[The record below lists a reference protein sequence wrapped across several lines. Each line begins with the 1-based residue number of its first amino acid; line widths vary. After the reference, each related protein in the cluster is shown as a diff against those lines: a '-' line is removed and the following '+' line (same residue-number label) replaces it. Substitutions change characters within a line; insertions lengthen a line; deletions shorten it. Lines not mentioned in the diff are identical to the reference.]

1 MRKTGLLIL
10 LVAALIGCPP
20 PGEDEIFNNI
30 NIADWV
36 TFADGDSISSVTQ
49 SFTVAAEKDGYTAT
63 VKAPSTMTVEG
74 NTVSVNPINIYAPSQ
89 EAVLTITLTKDG
101 VSKQFPLT
109 VTLKRTLGSMPVE
122 QLIRFDESLDTIDGV
137 TKNFTLAQNTGDWGE
152 DISWVFETDSANLQ
166 YNASTGEVTV
176 TLTDEQQK
184 ATATATFTK
193 EGFEPVTK
201 TYEITVLTQNEGFSW
216 TPDSLTDYITL
227 GNGGKDYLWR
237 IRADFELTTE
247 IPKDDTHGAV
257 TVSWSSSNED
267 AISINGGDATVTRAL
282 DSQKVTLT
290 AAFAETGRRPKEI
303 KIDVL
308 VMETIPATLT
318 VDGKTYK
325 LVYFDAFDNQAILE
339 ANWDIGNPGHDA
351 PEIGNN
357 DLEPKYFK
365 APDGQFHGY
374 ADEWQ
379 KQPTWSPRAT
389 YIEDGKARL
398 LAKYDKEAQIGVAGA
413 LHSKRLFPHG
423 VFHARWTQ
431 KRDTASHWDA
441 FWLDTNQPFSK
452 AYGEK
457 LLNLPKALRSQVAE
471 SSRGEGFFNNQASN
485 IQHGSDTVDNAIL
498 YQSKYTL
505 KTSPSVP
512 NWGFT
517 AAKRVDKIGRWY
529 NGEQRYE
536 LDAYEWNPA
545 GGNIN
550 ITTQN
555 NVIHT
560 WHWMR
565 GYPGNTSGTDNGV
578 DKKWFV
584 GDVARNNGKVGG
596 YSTTYN
602 AAVNKTPSFT
612 LTALYNDSKIAF
624 YYNAHGES
632 NFSSPKY
639 SRSKKGDGTFDNTAT
654 TTNSNKEQIP
664 NPDNYQPW
672 PDDEFNPVQV
682 KFTIEPGQWDD
693 RFYLITTEF
702 QNKPDEF
709 DAMDLEYFAYYAAE
723 DDMFNPNIGD
733 ENNSVP
739 LTDITDMDNVQE
751 DNETQAKLTK
761 EWVQE

>member
-63 VKAPSTMTVEG
+63 VKVPSTMTVEG

-89 EAVLTITLTKDG
+89 EAILTITLTKDG

-122 QLIRFDESLDTIDGV
+122 QLILFEESLDTIDGV
-137 TKNFTLAQNTGDWGE
+137 TKNFTLAQDTGDWGE
-152 DISWVFETDSANLQ
+152 DISWEFTTDSANLQ
-166 YNASTGEVTV
+166 YNPSTGEVTV
-176 TLTDEQQK
+176 TLTDEQQT

-193 EGFEPVTK
+193 EGFDPVTK
-201 TYEITVLTQNEGFSW
+201 TYNITVLTKNEGFSW
-216 TPDSLTDYITL
+216 TPDSLSDYITL

-247 IPKDDTHGAV
+247 IPADDTHGAV
-257 TVSWSSSNED
+257 TVSWSSSNEG

-290 AAFAETGRRPKEI
+290 AAFKEESRREKSLTV
-303 KIDVL
+303 DVL
-308 VMETIPATLT
+308 VMETIPNTLT

-351 PEIGNN
+351 PEIGNMG
-357 DLEPKYFK
+357 LEPTYFE

-431 KRDTASHWDA
+431 KRDSNSHWDA

-452 AYGEK
+452 AYGQK
-457 LLNLPKALRSQVAE
+457 LLNLPKALRSQVE
-471 SSRGEGFFNNQASN
+471 TTTEGFFNNQANN
-485 IQHGSDTVDNAIL
+485 IQHGNTSVSNPIL
-498 YQSKYTL
+498 YQSQYTL
-505 KTSPSVP
+505 KTDSSVP

-536 LDAYEWNPA
+536 LDAYEWVKET
-545 GGNIN
+545 G
-550 ITTQN
+550 QN

-578 DKKWFV
+578 NKKWFV
-584 GDVARNNGKVGG
+584 GDVARNQGKVGG
-596 YSTTYN
+596 YSIGYS

-639 SRSKKGDGTFDNTAT
+639 FRSKNNDGTFDNTVMKPDPT
-654 TTNSNKEQIP
+654 DPPKKIP
-664 NPDNYQPW
+664 DEDNYQPW

-693 RFYLITTEF
+693 RFFMITTEF

-723 DDMFNPNIGD
+723 DDMLNPNIGD
-733 ENNSVP
+733 ENSGVS
-739 LTDITDMDNVQE
+739 LTAITDMDNVQE
-751 DNETQAKLTK
+751 SAETQTKLTK

>member
-89 EAVLTITLTKDG
+89 EAILTITLTKDG

-122 QLIRFDESLDTIDGV
+122 QLILFEESLDTIDGV
-137 TKNFTLAQNTGDWGE
+137 TKNFTLAQDTGDWGE
-152 DISWVFETDSANLQ
+152 DISWEFDTDSANLV
-166 YNASTGEVTV
+166 YNDLTGEVTV

-193 EGFEPVTK
+193 EGFETVTK
-201 TYEITVLTQNEGFSW
+201 TYEITVLTKNEDFSW

-227 GNGGKDYLWR
+227 GNDGKDYLWR
-237 IRADFELTTE
+237 IRDNFTLQTSFEAGTGHDAGT
-247 IPKDDTHGAV
+247 ITW
-257 TVSWSSSNED
+257 TSSNEA
-267 AISINGGDATVTRAL
+267 AISVSGGTATVTRDL

-308 VMETIPATLT
+308 VMETIPATLS

-357 DLEPKYFK
+357 NLAPSYFK

-452 AYGEK
+452 AYGQK
-457 LLNLPKALRSQVAE
+457 LLNLPKAVRSQVE
-471 SSRGEGFFNNQASN
+471 TTTEGFFDNQAAN
-485 IQHGSDTVDNAIL
+485 IQHGDTTVSNPIL
-498 YQSKYTL
+498 YQSAYTL
-505 KTSPSVP
+505 KTTSTGSW
-512 NWGFT
+512 NFT
-517 AAKRVDKIGRWY
+517 AAKRVDQIGRWY

-536 LDAYEWNPA
+536 LDAYEWVN
-545 GGNIN
+545 GTG
-550 ITTQN
+550 QN

-565 GYPGNTSGTDNGV
+565 GYPGNEKDLDPVEGV
-578 DKKWFV
+578 AKKWHV
-584 GDVARNNGKVGG
+584 GNVAREQGKVGG
-596 YSTTYN
+596 YSTTYS

-612 LTALYNDSKIAF
+612 LTTLYNDSKIAF

-639 SRSKKGDGTFDNTAT
+639 FRSKQKGDIFDSTRP
-654 TTNSNKEQIP
+654 E
-664 NPDNYQPW
+664 DNQQPW

-682 KFTIEPGQWDD
+682 KFTIEPGQWNEA
-693 RFYLITTEF
+693 FYQITTAF
-702 QNKPDEF
+702 RNSPDNY

-723 DDMFNPNIGD
+723 DDMLNPNIGD
-733 ENNSVP
+733 ENSGVP
-739 LTDITDMDNVQE
+739 LTAITDMDNVQE
-751 DNETQAKLTK
+751 SAETQTKLTK

>member
-122 QLIRFDESLDTIDGV
+122 QLILFEESLDTIDGV
-137 TKNFTLAQNTGDWGE
+137 TKNFTLAQDTGDWGE
-152 DISWVFETDSANLQ
+152 DISWKFETGSANLQ
-166 YNASTGEVTV
+166 YNDLTGEVTV

-193 EGFEPVTK
+193 EGFETVTK
-201 TYEITVLTQNEGFSW
+201 IYEITVLTQNEGFSW

-227 GNGGKDYLWR
+227 GNDGKDYLWR
-237 IRADFELTTE
+237 IRDNFTLQTSFEAGTGHDAGT
-247 IPKDDTHGAV
+247 ITW
-257 TVSWSSSNED
+257 TSSNEA
-267 AISINGGDATVTRAL
+267 AISVSGGTATVTRAL

-308 VMETIPATLT
+308 VMETIPETLT

-351 PEIGNN
+351 PEIGNMG
-357 DLEPKYFK
+357 LEPTYFK

-431 KRDTASHWDA
+431 KRDTNSHWDA

-485 IQHGSDTVDNAIL
+485 IQHGSDTVNNAIL

-505 KTSPSVP
+505 KTSPSVL

-517 AAKRVDKIGRWY
+517 AAQRVDKIGRWY

-536 LDAYEWNPA
+536 LDAYEWVN
-545 GGNIN
+545 GTG
-550 ITTQN
+550 QN

-565 GYPGNTSGTDNGV
+565 GYPGNQTGTQEGV
-578 DKKWFV
+578 DKKWYV
-584 GDVARNNGKVGG
+584 GDVAREQGKVGG
-596 YSTTYN
+596 YSTTYS

-612 LTALYNDSKIAF
+612 LTTLYNDSKIAF

-639 SRSKKGDGTFDNTAT
+639 SRSKQKGDIFDSTRP
-654 TTNSNKEQIP
+654 E
-664 NPDNYQPW
+664 DNQQPW

-682 KFTIEPGQWDD
+682 KFTIEPGQWNEA
-693 RFYLITTEF
+693 FYQITTAF
-702 QNKPDEF
+702 RNNPDNY

-723 DDMFNPNIGD
+723 DDMLNPNIGD
-733 ENNSVP
+733 ENSGVS
-739 LTDITDMDNVQE
+739 LTAITDMDNVQE
-751 DNETQAKLTK
+751 SAETQTKLTK

>member
-89 EAVLTITLTKDG
+89 EAILTITLTKDG

-122 QLIRFDESLDTIDGV
+122 QLILFEESLDTIDGV
-137 TKNFTLAQNTGDWGE
+137 TKNFTLAQDTGDWGE
-152 DISWVFETDSANLQ
+152 DISWEFDTDSANLV
-166 YNASTGEVTV
+166 YNDLTGEVTV

-193 EGFEPVTK
+193 EGFETVTK
-201 TYEITVLTQNEGFSW
+201 TYEITVLTKNEDFSW

-227 GNGGKDYLWR
+227 GNDGKDYLWR
-237 IRADFELTTE
+237 IRDNFTLQTSFEAGTGHDAGT
-247 IPKDDTHGAV
+247 ITW
-257 TVSWSSSNED
+257 TSSNEA
-267 AISINGGDATVTRAL
+267 AISVSGGTATVTRDL

-308 VMETIPATLT
+308 VMETIPATLS

-357 DLEPKYFK
+357 NLAPSYFK

-452 AYGEK
+452 AYGQK
-457 LLNLPKALRSQVAE
+457 LLNLPKALRSQVE
-471 SSRGEGFFNNQASN
+471 TTTEGFFDNQAAN
-485 IQHGSDTVDNAIL
+485 IQHGDTTVSNPIL
-498 YQSKYTL
+498 YQSAYTL
-505 KTSPSVP
+505 KTTSTGSW
-512 NWGFT
+512 NFT
-517 AAKRVDKIGRWY
+517 AAKRVDQIGRWY

-536 LDAYEWNPA
+536 LDAYEWVN
-545 GGNIN
+545 GTG
-550 ITTQN
+550 QN

-565 GYPGNTSGTDNGV
+565 GYPGNEKDLDPVEGV
-578 DKKWFV
+578 AKKWHV
-584 GDVARNNGKVGG
+584 GNVAREQGKVGG
-596 YSTTYN
+596 YSTTYS

-612 LTALYNDSKIAF
+612 LTTLYNDSKIAF

-632 NFSSPKY
+632 NFSSPKCF
-639 SRSKKGDGTFDNTAT
+639 RSKQKGDIFDSTRP
-654 TTNSNKEQIP
+654 E
-664 NPDNYQPW
+664 DNQQPW

-682 KFTIEPGQWDD
+682 KFTIEPGQWNEA
-693 RFYLITTEF
+693 FYQITTAF
-702 QNKPDEF
+702 RNSPDNY

-723 DDMFNPNIGD
+723 DDMLNPNIGD
-733 ENNSVP
+733 ANSGVP
-739 LTDITDMDNVQE
+739 LTAITDMDNVQE
-751 DNETQAKLTK
+751 SAETQTKLTK

>member
-20 PGEDEIFNNI
+20 PGEDELFNNI

-89 EAVLTITLTKDG
+89 EAILTITLTKKG

-109 VTLKRTLGSMPVE
+109 VTLKRTLGSIPVE
-122 QLIRFDESLDTIDGV
+122 QLILFEESLDTIDGV
-137 TKNFTLAQNTGDWGE
+137 TKNFTLAQDTGDWGE
-152 DISWVFETDSANLQ
+152 DVIWEFTTDSANLI
-166 YNASTGEVTV
+166 YDDETGEVTV
-176 TLTDEQQK
+176 TLTDEWQTAK
-184 ATATATFTK
+184 ATATFTK
-193 EGFEPVTK
+193 EGFESVTK

-227 GNGGKDYLWR
+227 GNDGKDYLWR
-237 IRADFELTTE
+237 IRDNFTLQTSFEAGTGHDAGT
-247 IPKDDTHGAV
+247 ITW
-257 TVSWSSSNED
+257 TSSNED
-267 AISINGGDATVTRAL
+267 AISINGGNATVTRAL

-290 AAFAETGRRPKEI
+290 AAFKEESRREKSLTV
-303 KIDVL
+303 DVL
-308 VMETIPATLT
+308 VMETIPNTLE
-318 VDGKTYK
+318 VDGKTYN

-351 PEIGNN
+351 ENIGNMG
-357 DLEPKYFK
+357 LEPKYFE

-398 LAKYDKEAQIGVAGA
+398 LAKYDTEAQVGVAGA

-431 KRDTASHWDA
+431 KRDTNSHWDA

-452 AYGEK
+452 AYGRK
-457 LLNLPKALRSQVAE
+457 LLNLPKALRSQVDTT
-471 SSRGEGFFNNQASN
+471 STPEGFFDNQAEN
-485 IQHGSDTVDNAIL
+485 IQHGNTTVNSPIL
-498 YQSKYTL
+498 YQSAYTL
-505 KTSPSVP
+505 KTTSTESW
-512 NWGFT
+512 NFT
-517 AAKRVDKIGRWY
+517 AAPRVNQIGRWY

-536 LDAYEWNPA
+536 LDAYEWVK
-545 GGNIN
+545 GTG
-550 ITTQN
+550 QN

-565 GYPGNTSGTDNGV
+565 GYPGNQTGTQNDV
-578 DKKWFV
+578 DKKWYV
-584 GDVARNNGKVGG
+584 GDVARNQGKVGR
-596 YSTTYN
+596 YSETYS

-639 SRSKKGDGTFDNTAT
+639 SRSKQSGDIFDSSQSAD
-654 TTNSNKEQIP
+654 NK
-664 NPDNYQPW
+664 QPW

-682 KFTIEPGQWDD
+682 KFSIEPGQWNEA
-693 RFYLITTEF
+693 FFQITTEF

-709 DAMDLEYFAYYAAE
+709 DAMDLEYFAYYAAA
-723 DDMFNPNIGD
+723 DDMLNPNIGD
-733 ENNSVP
+733 ENSGVP
-739 LTDITDMDNVQE
+739 LTAITDMDNVQE
-751 DNETQAKLTK
+751 DAATQERLTK
-761 EWVQE
+761 EWVQK

>member
-63 VKAPSTMTVEG
+63 VKVPSTMTVEG
-74 NTVSVNPINIYAPSQ
+74 NTVSVNPINIYAPLQ
-89 EAVLTITLTKDG
+89 EAILTITLTKDG

-122 QLIRFDESLDTIDGV
+122 QLILFEESLDTIDGV
-137 TKNFTLAQNTGDWGE
+137 TKNFTLVQNTGDWGE
-152 DISWVFETDSANLQ
+152 DISWKFDTDSANLV
-166 YNASTGEVTV
+166 YNDLTGEVTV

-193 EGFEPVTK
+193 EGFETVTK
-201 TYEITVLTQNEGFSW
+201 TYEITVLTKNEGFSW
-216 TPDSLTDYITL
+216 VPDSLTDYITL

-237 IRADFELTTE
+237 IRADFELTTS
-247 IPKDDTHGAV
+247 IPAGDTHGAV

-290 AAFAETGRRPKEI
+290 AAFKEESRREKSLT
-303 KIDVL
+303 IDVL
-308 VMETIPATLT
+308 VMETIPNTLT

-351 PEIGNN
+351 PEIGNMG
-357 DLEPKYFK
+357 LEPTYFE

-398 LAKYDKEAQIGVAGA
+398 LAKYDKEEQIGVAGA

-431 KRDTASHWDA
+431 KRDSNSHWDA

-505 KTSPSVP
+505 KTSPSVS

-536 LDAYEWNPA
+536 LDAYEWVN
-545 GGNIN
+545 GTG
-550 ITTQN
+550 QN

-565 GYPGNTSGTDNGV
+565 GYPGNQTGTQEGV
-578 DKKWFV
+578 DKKWYV
-584 GDVARNNGKVGG
+584 GDVARGQGKIGG
-596 YSTTYN
+596 YSGTYN

-639 SRSKKGDGTFDNTAT
+639 SRSKQTGDIFDT
-654 TTNSNKEQIP
+654 TQDA
-664 NPDNYQPW
+664 DNQQPW

-682 KFTIEPGQWDD
+682 KFTIEPGQWDE
-693 RFYLITTEF
+693 RFFMITTEF
-702 QNKPDEF
+702 KDKPDEF

-723 DDMFNPNIGD
+723 DDMLNPNIGD
-733 ENNSVP
+733 ENSGVP
-739 LTDITDMDNVQE
+739 LTAISDMDNVQE
-751 DNETQAKLTK
+751 SAETQTKLTK

>member
-89 EAVLTITLTKDG
+89 EAILTITLTKDG

-109 VTLKRTLGSMPVE
+109 VTLKRSLGSMPVE
-122 QLIRFDESLDTIDGV
+122 QLILFDESLDTIDGV
-137 TKNFTLAQNTGDWGE
+137 TKNFTLAQDTGDWGE
-152 DISWVFETDSANLQ
+152 DISWKFDTDSANLQ
-166 YNASTGEVTV
+166 YNDSTGEVTV
-176 TLTDEQQK
+176 TLTDARQT

-257 TVSWSSSNED
+257 TVSWSSSNKD
-267 AISINGGDATVTRAL
+267 AISISGGDATVTRAL

-290 AAFAETGRRPKEI
+290 AAFKEESRREKSLT
-303 KIDVL
+303 IDVL
-308 VMETIPATLT
+308 VMETIPNTLT

-357 DLEPKYFK
+357 DLEPKYFE

-398 LAKYDKEAQIGVAGA
+398 LAKYDEEAQVGVAGA

-452 AYGEK
+452 AYGQK
-457 LLNLPKALRSQVAE
+457 LLNLPKALRSQVE
-471 SSRGEGFFNNQASN
+471 TTTEGFFNNQANN
-485 IQHGSDTVDNAIL
+485 IQHGDTTVSNPIL

-505 KTSPSVP
+505 KTTSTGS
-512 NWGFT
+512 WDFT
-517 AAKRVDKIGRWY
+517 AAKRVNEIGRWY

-536 LDAYEWNPA
+536 IDAYEWT
-545 GGNIN
+545 GGN
-550 ITTQN
+550 TQN

-565 GYPGNTSGTDNGV
+565 GYPGNESNLDAVQGV
-578 DKKWFV
+578 AKKWHV
-584 GDVARNNGKVGG
+584 GSVARNNAKVGG
-596 YSTTYN
+596 YSKVYYKD
-602 AAVNKTPSFT
+602 VNKTPSFT

-632 NFSSPKY
+632 SFTNPTFSH
-639 SRSKKGDGTFDNTAT
+639 SKASDGSFDRNQSGD
-654 TTNSNKEQIP
+654 NK
-664 NPDNYQPW
+664 QPW

-682 KFTIEPGQWDD
+682 KFTIEPGQWNED
-693 RFYLITTEF
+693 FFQITTAF
-702 QNKPDEF
+702 KDKPDEF

-723 DDMFNPNIGD
+723 DDMLNPNIG
-733 ENNSVP
+733 ENSGVS
-739 LTDITDMDNVQE
+739 LTAITDMDNVQE

>member
-20 PGEDEIFNNI
+20 PGEDELFNNI

-89 EAVLTITLTKDG
+89 EAILTITLTKNG

-122 QLIRFDESLDTIDGV
+122 QLFLFEESLDTIDGV
-137 TKNFTLAQNTGDWGE
+137 TKNFTLAQDTGDWGE
-152 DISWVFETDSANLQ
+152 DIIWEFKTGSANLQ
-166 YNASTGEVTV
+166 YNDSTGEVTV
-176 TLTDEQQK
+176 TLTDERQT

-193 EGFEPVTK
+193 EGFESVTK
-201 TYEITVLTQNEGFSW
+201 TYELTILTSAEGFSW
-216 TPDSLTDYITL
+216 TPDSLSDYITL
-227 GNGGKDYLWR
+227 GNDGKDYLWR
-237 IRADFELTTE
+237 IRDNFTLQTSFEAGTGHDAGT
-247 IPKDDTHGAV
+247 ITW
-257 TVSWSSSNED
+257 TSSNEA
-267 AISINGGDATVTRAL
+267 AISVSGGTATVTRAL

-290 AAFAETGRRPKEI
+290 AAFAETGRRPKEVT
-303 KIDVL
+303 IDVL

-339 ANWDIGNPGHDA
+339 ANWDVGNPGHNA
-351 PEIGNN
+351 PEIGNEG
-357 DLEPKYFK
+357 LEPTYFE

-452 AYGEK
+452 AYGQK
-457 LLNLPKALRSQVAE
+457 LLNLPKALRSEVDVD
-471 SSRGEGFFNNQASN
+471 SDLGEGFFDNQAAN
-485 IQHGSDTVDNAIL
+485 IQHGNTTVSNPIL
-498 YQSKYTL
+498 YQSAYTL
-505 KTSPSVP
+505 KKISTGSW
-512 NWGFT
+512 NFT
-517 AAKRVDKIGRWY
+517 AAKRVDQIGRWY

-536 LDAYEWNPA
+536 LDAYEWT
-545 GGNIN
+545 GG
-550 ITTQN
+550 TKQN

-565 GYPGNTSGTDNGV
+565 GYPGNEKDLDAVQGV
-578 DKKWFV
+578 AKKWHV
-584 GDVARNNGKVGG
+584 GSVARNDAKVGG
-596 YSTTYN
+596 YSKVYHKD
-602 AAVNKTPSFT
+602 VNKTPSFT

-632 NFSSPKY
+632 SFTNPTFSH
-639 SRSKKGDGTFDNTAT
+639 SKASDGSFDLNQSGD
-654 TTNSNKEQIP
+654 NK
-664 NPDNYQPW
+664 QPW

-682 KFTIEPGQWDD
+682 KFTIEPGQWNED
-693 RFYLITTEF
+693 FFQITTAF

-723 DDMFNPNIGD
+723 DDMLNPNIGD
-733 ENNSVP
+733 ENSGVS
-739 LTDITDMDNVQE
+739 LTAITDMDNVQE
-751 DNETQAKLTK
+751 SAETQTKLTK

>member
-74 NTVSVNPINIYAPSQ
+74 NTVSVNPINIYKPSQ
-89 EAVLTITLTKDG
+89 EAILTITLTKNG

-109 VTLKRTLGSMPVE
+109 VTLKRTLGSMPVD
-122 QLIRFDESLDTIDGV
+122 QLFLFEESLDTIDGV
-137 TKNFTLAQNTGDWGE
+137 TKNFTLVQDTGDWGE
-152 DISWVFETDSANLQ
+152 DISWKFETGSENLV
-166 YNASTGEVTV
+166 YNAETGEVTV

-193 EGFEPVTK
+193 EGFETVTK

-216 TPDSLTDYITL
+216 TPDSLSDYITL

-237 IRADFELTTE
+237 IRDNFTLTTE
-247 IPKDDTHGAV
+247 IPADDTHKAV

-267 AISINGGDATVTRAL
+267 AISINGGNATVTRAL

-290 AAFAETGRRPKEI
+290 AAFAETGRRPKEVT
-303 KIDVL
+303 IDVL

-357 DLEPKYFK
+357 NLKPTYFK

-379 KQPTWSPRAT
+379 KQPTWSPKAT

-398 LAKYDKEAQIGVAGA
+398 LAKYDTEAEIGVAGA

-431 KRDTASHWDA
+431 KRDTDSHWDA

-452 AYGEK
+452 AYGQK
-457 LLNLPKALRSQVAE
+457 LLNLPKALRNQVE
-471 SSRGEGFFNNQASN
+471 KTSEGFFNNKAAN
-485 IQHGSDTVDNAIL
+485 IQHGNTSVSNPIL
-498 YQSKYTL
+498 YQSQYTL
-505 KTSPSVP
+505 KTDSSVP

-536 LDAYEWNPA
+536 LDAYEWVS
-545 GGNIN
+545 GTG
-550 ITTQN
+550 QN

-565 GYPGNTSGTDNGV
+565 GYPGNQTGTQNDV
-578 DKKWFV
+578 DKKWYV
-584 GDVARNNGKVGG
+584 GDVARNQGKVGG
-596 YSTTYN
+596 YSITYS

-639 SRSKKGDGTFDNTAT
+639 SRSKQSGDIFDSSQSAD
-654 TTNSNKEQIP
+654 NK
-664 NPDNYQPW
+664 QPW

-682 KFTIEPGQWDD
+682 KFTIEPGQWDE
-693 RFYLITTEF
+693 RFYMITTEF
-702 QNKPDEF
+702 KNKPNEF

-733 ENNSVP
+733 ENSSVA
-739 LTDITDMDNVQE
+739 LTAITDMDNVLE
-751 DNETQAKLTK
+751 DSKIQKRLTK

>member
-89 EAVLTITLTKDG
+89 EAILTITLTKDG

-122 QLIRFDESLDTIDGV
+122 QLILFEESLDTIDGV
-137 TKNFTLAQNTGDWGE
+137 TKNFTLAQDTGDWGE
-152 DISWVFETDSANLQ
+152 DISWEFDTDSANLV
-166 YNASTGEVTV
+166 YNDLTGEVTV
-176 TLTDEQQK
+176 TLTDDQQK

-193 EGFEPVTK
+193 EGFETVTK
-201 TYEITVLTQNEGFSW
+201 TYNITVLTKNEGFSW
-216 TPDSLTDYITL
+216 TPDSLSDYITL
-227 GNGGKDYLWR
+227 GNEGKDYLWR
-237 IRADFELTTE
+237 IRDNFTLQTSFEAGTGHDAGT
-247 IPKDDTHGAV
+247 IT
-257 TVSWSSSNED
+257 WISSNEA
-267 AISINGGDATVTRAL
+267 AISVSGGTATVTRAL

-290 AAFAETGRRPKEI
+290 AAFKEESRREKSLTV
-303 KIDVL
+303 DVL
-308 VMETIPATLT
+308 VMETIPNTLE

-339 ANWDIGNPGHDA
+339 ANWDIGNPGHYA
-351 PEIGNN
+351 PEIGNEG
-357 DLEPKYFK
+357 LEPKYFE

-431 KRDTASHWDA
+431 KRDSNSHWDA

-452 AYGEK
+452 AYGQK
-457 LLNLPKALRSQVAE
+457 LLNLPKALRSQVE
-471 SSRGEGFFNNQASN
+471 TTTEGFFDNQAAN
-485 IQHGSDTVDNAIL
+485 IQHGDTTVSDPIL
-498 YQSKYTL
+498 YQSQYTL
-505 KTSPSVP
+505 KTDSSVP

-536 LDAYEWNPA
+536 LDAYEWVKET
-545 GGNIN
+545 G
-550 ITTQN
+550 QN

-584 GDVARNNGKVGG
+584 GDVARGQGKIGG
-596 YSTTYN
+596 YSGTYN

-639 SRSKKGDGTFDNTAT
+639 SRSKKDDGTFDNTAT

-693 RFYLITTEF
+693 RFFMITTEF

-723 DDMFNPNIGD
+723 DDMLNPNIGA
-733 ENNSVP
+733 ENSGVP
-739 LTDITDMDNVQE
+739 LTAITDMDNVLE
-751 DNETQAKLTK
+751 DSDTQAKLTK

>member
-20 PGEDEIFNNI
+20 PGEDELFNNI

-89 EAVLTITLTKDG
+89 EAILTITLTKNG

-109 VTLKRTLGSMPVE
+109 VTLKRTLGSIPVE
-122 QLIRFDESLDTIDGV
+122 QLILFEERLDTIDGV
-137 TKNFTLAQNTGDWGE
+137 TKNFTLVQDTGDWGE
-152 DISWVFETDSANLQ
+152 DVSWEFTGSENLV
-166 YNASTGEVTV
+166 YNAETGEVTV
-176 TLTDEQQK
+176 TLTDEQQTAK
-184 ATATATFTK
+184 ATATFTK
-193 EGFEPVTK
+193 EGFETVTK

-216 TPDSLTDYITL
+216 TPDSLTDYIKL

-237 IRADFELTTE
+237 IRDNFTLQTSFEAGTGHDAGT
-247 IPKDDTHGAV
+247 ITW
-257 TVSWSSSNED
+257 TSSNEA
-267 AISINGGDATVTRAL
+267 AISVSGGTATVTRAL

-290 AAFAETGRRPKEI
+290 AAFQEESRREKSLTV
-303 KIDVL
+303 DVL
-308 VMETIPATLT
+308 VMETIPNTLE
-318 VDGKTYK
+318 VDGKTYN

-351 PEIGNN
+351 ENIGNKG
-357 DLEPKYFK
+357 LEPTYFK

-398 LAKYDKEAQIGVAGA
+398 LAKYDTEAQIGVAGA

-431 KRDTASHWDA
+431 KRDTNSHWDA

-452 AYGEK
+452 AYGQK
-457 LLNLPKALRSQVAE
+457 LLNLPKALRSKVDKTSPFGE
-471 SSRGEGFFNNQASN
+471 EGFFNNQAAN
-485 IQHGSDTVDNAIL
+485 IQHGNTTVNSPIL
-498 YQSKYTL
+498 YQSAYTL
-505 KTSPSVP
+505 KTTSTESW
-512 NWGFT
+512 NFT
-517 AAKRVDKIGRWY
+517 AAPRVNQIGRWY

-536 LDAYEWNPA
+536 IDAYEWT
-545 GGNIN
+545 GGN
-550 ITTQN
+550 TQN

-565 GYPGNTSGTDNGV
+565 GYPGNTSGIDNGV

-584 GDVARNNGKVGG
+584 GDVARNNAKVGG
-596 YSTTYN
+596 YSTVYYKD
-602 AAVNKTPSFT
+602 VNKTPSFT
-612 LTALYNDSKIAF
+612 LTTLYNDSKIAF

-632 NFSSPKY
+632 NFSSPTY
-639 SRSKKGDGTFDNTAT
+639 SRSKKDDGTFDNTAT
-654 TTNSNKEQIP
+654 KPNPENEEQKIP

-693 RFYLITTEF
+693 RFYMITTAF

-709 DAMDLEYFAYYAAE
+709 DAMDLEYFAYYAAA

-733 ENNSVP
+733 ENSSEP
-739 LTDITDMDNVQE
+739 LTAITDMDNVQE
-751 DNETQAKLTK
+751 DAATILTK
-761 EWVQE
+761 EWVQK

>member
-89 EAVLTITLTKDG
+89 AAILTITLTKDG

-122 QLIRFDESLDTIDGV
+122 QLILFEESLDTIDGV

-152 DISWVFETDSANLQ
+152 DISWEFTTDSANLV

-176 TLTDEQQK
+176 TLTDERQT

-201 TYEITVLTQNEGFSW
+201 TYNITVMTKNEGFSW

-227 GNGGKDYLWR
+227 GNEGKDYLWR

-247 IPKDDTHGAV
+247 IPADDTHGAV
-257 TVSWSSSNED
+257 TVSWSSSNEG

-290 AAFAETGRRPKEI
+290 AAFKEESRREKSLTV
-303 KIDVL
+303 DVL
-308 VMETIPATLT
+308 VMETIPNTLT
-318 VDGKTYK
+318 VDNKTYK

-357 DLEPKYFK
+357 NLAPSYFK

-452 AYGEK
+452 AYGQK
-457 LLNLPKALRSQVAE
+457 LLNLPKALRSQVE
-471 SSRGEGFFNNQASN
+471 TTTEGFFDNQAAN
-485 IQHGSDTVDNAIL
+485 IQHGDTAVSNPIL
-498 YQSKYTL
+498 YQSAYTL
-505 KTSPSVP
+505 KTTSTESW
-512 NWGFT
+512 NFT
-517 AAKRVDKIGRWY
+517 AAKRVDQIGRWY

-536 LDAYEWNPA
+536 LDAYEWVN
-545 GGNIN
+545 GTG
-550 ITTQN
+550 QN

-565 GYPGNTSGTDNGV
+565 GYPGNQTGSQNGV
-578 DKKWFV
+578 DKKWYV
-584 GDVARNNGKVGG
+584 GDVARGQGKVGG
-596 YSTTYN
+596 YSGTYS

-612 LTALYNDSKIAF
+612 LTTLYNDSKIAF

-632 NFSSPKY
+632 NFSSSKY

-654 TTNSNKEQIP
+654 TTNSSQEQIP

-682 KFTIEPGQWDD
+682 KFTIEPGQWNEA
-693 RFYLITTEF
+693 FYQITTAF
-702 QNKPDEF
+702 RNNPDNY

-723 DDMFNPNIGD
+723 DDMLNPNIGD
-733 ENNSVP
+733 ENSGVP
-739 LTDITDMDNVQE
+739 LTAITDMDNVQE
-751 DNETQAKLTK
+751 DAATQAKLTK

>member
-63 VKAPSTMTVEG
+63 VKVPSTMTVEG

-89 EAVLTITLTKDG
+89 EAILTITLTKDG

-122 QLIRFDESLDTIDGV
+122 ELIRFEESLDTIDGV
-137 TKNFTLAQNTGDWGE
+137 TKNFTLAQDTGDWGE
-152 DISWVFETDSANLQ
+152 DISWEFDTDSANLV
-166 YNASTGEVTV
+166 YNDLTGEVTV

-193 EGFEPVTK
+193 EGFETVTK
-201 TYEITVLTQNEGFSW
+201 TYNITVLTQNEGFSW
-216 TPDSLTDYITL
+216 TPDSLSDYITL

-247 IPKDDTHGAV
+247 IPADDTHGAV

-339 ANWDIGNPGHDA
+339 ANWDIGNPGHNA
-351 PEIGNN
+351 PKIGNN
-357 DLEPKYFK
+357 NLPPTYFE

-431 KRDTASHWDA
+431 KRDTNSHWDA

-452 AYGEK
+452 AYGRK
-457 LLNLPKALRSQVAE
+457 LLNLPKALRSE
-471 SSRGEGFFNNQASN
+471 MREHSTWGEGFFDNQAAN
-485 IQHGSDTVDNAIL
+485 IQHGNDTPSETPIL
-498 YQSKYTL
+498 YQSQYTL
-505 KTSPSVP
+505 KETSSQSW
-512 NWGFT
+512 NFT
-517 AAKRVDKIGRWY
+517 AAPRVEQIGRWY

-536 LDAYEWNPA
+536 IDAYEWT
-545 GGNIN
+545 GGN
-550 ITTQN
+550 TQN

-565 GYPGNTSGTDNGV
+565 GYPGNQTGTQNGV

-584 GDVARNNGKVGG
+584 GDVARNNAKVGG
-596 YSTTYN
+596 YSTTYS

-632 NFSSPKY
+632 NFTTSTY
-639 SRSKKGDGTFDNTAT
+639 SRSKKDDGTFDNTAT
-654 TTNSNKEQIP
+654 KPDPDNEKETIP
-664 NPDNYQPW
+664 NPDNFQPW

-682 KFTIEPGQWDD
+682 KFTIEPGQWNDD
-693 RFYLITTEF
+693 FFQITTEF

-723 DDMFNPNIGD
+723 DDMLNPNIGD
-733 ENNSVP
+733 ENSGVS
-739 LTDITDMDNVQE
+739 LTAITDMDNVQE
-751 DNETQAKLTK
+751 SAETQTKLTK

>member
-20 PGEDEIFNNI
+20 PGEDELFNNI

-89 EAVLTITLTKDG
+89 EAILTITLTKDG

-109 VTLKRTLGSMPVE
+109 VTLKRTLGSMPVD
-122 QLIRFDESLDTIDGV
+122 QLFLFEESLDTIDGV
-137 TKNFTLAQNTGDWGE
+137 TKNFTLAQDTGDWGE
-152 DISWVFETDSANLQ
+152 DISWEFTGSENLV
-166 YNASTGEVTV
+166 YKAETGEVTV

-201 TYEITVLTQNEGFSW
+201 TYNITVLTQNEGFSW
-216 TPDSLTDYITL
+216 TPDSLSDYITL
-227 GNGGKDYLWR
+227 GNGGNDYLWR
-237 IRADFELTTE
+237 IRDNFTLTTE
-247 IPKDDTHGAV
+247 IPADDTHKAV

-339 ANWDIGNPGHDA
+339 ANWDIGNPGHYA
-351 PEIGNN
+351 PEIDNEG
-357 DLEPKYFK
+357 LEPKYFE

-398 LAKYDKEAQIGVAGA
+398 LAKYDEEAQVGVAGA

-452 AYGEK
+452 AYGRK
-457 LLNLPKALRSQVAE
+457 LLNLPKALRSKMRE
-471 SSRGEGFFNNQASN
+471 HSTWGEGFFDNQAEN
-485 IQHGSDTVDNAIL
+485 IQHGNTSVTNPIL
-498 YQSKYTL
+498 YQSQYTL
-505 KTSPSVP
+505 KIDSSVP
-512 NWGFT
+512 DWGFT
-517 AAKRVDKIGRWY
+517 PAQRVDKIGRWY

-565 GYPGNTSGTDNGV
+565 GYPGNESDLDPVQGV
-578 DKKWFV
+578 EKKWHV
-584 GDVARNNGKVGG
+584 GSVARNQGKVNANYGDS
-596 YSTTYN
+596 YSTTYS

-632 NFSSPKY
+632 SFTDPTF
-639 SRSKKGDGTFDNTAT
+639 SRSKASDGSFD
-654 TTNSNKEQIP
+654 SNKSG
-664 NPDNYQPW
+664 DNKQPW

-682 KFTIEPGQWDD
+682 KFTIEPGQWNED
-693 RFYLITTEF
+693 FFLITTTF
-702 QNKPDEF
+702 KDKPDEF

-739 LTDITDMDNVQE
+739 LTAITDMDNVRE
-751 DNETQAKLTK
+751 DAATQALLTK

>member
-89 EAVLTITLTKDG
+89 EAILTITLTKDG

-122 QLIRFDESLDTIDGV
+122 QLILFEESLDTIDGV
-137 TKNFTLAQNTGDWGE
+137 TKNFTLAQDTGDWGE
-152 DISWVFETDSANLQ
+152 DISWEFDTDSANLV
-166 YNASTGEVTV
+166 YNDLTGEVTV

-193 EGFEPVTK
+193 EGFETVTK
-201 TYEITVLTQNEGFSW
+201 TYEITVLTKNEDFSW

-227 GNGGKDYLWR
+227 GNDGKDYLWR
-237 IRADFELTTE
+237 IRDNFTLQTSFEAGTGHDAGT
-247 IPKDDTHGAV
+247 ITW
-257 TVSWSSSNED
+257 TSSNEA
-267 AISINGGDATVTRAL
+267 AISVSGGTATVTRDL

-308 VMETIPATLT
+308 VMETIPATLS

-357 DLEPKYFK
+357 NLAPSYFK

-452 AYGEK
+452 AYGQK
-457 LLNLPKALRSQVAE
+457 LLNLPKALRSQVE
-471 SSRGEGFFNNQASN
+471 TTTEGFFDNQAAN
-485 IQHGSDTVDNAIL
+485 IQHGDTTVSNPIL
-498 YQSKYTL
+498 YQSAYTL
-505 KTSPSVP
+505 KTTSTGSW
-512 NWGFT
+512 NFT
-517 AAKRVDKIGRWY
+517 AAKRVDQIGRWY

-536 LDAYEWNPA
+536 LDAYEWVN
-545 GGNIN
+545 GTG
-550 ITTQN
+550 QN

-565 GYPGNTSGTDNGV
+565 GYPGNEKDLDPVEGV
-578 DKKWFV
+578 AKKWHV
-584 GDVARNNGKVGG
+584 GNVAREQGKVGG
-596 YSTTYN
+596 YSTTYS

-612 LTALYNDSKIAF
+612 LTTLYNDSKIAF

-632 NFSSPKY
+632 NFSSPKCF
-639 SRSKKGDGTFDNTAT
+639 RSKQKGDIFDSTRP
-654 TTNSNKEQIP
+654 E
-664 NPDNYQPW
+664 DNQQPW

-682 KFTIEPGQWDD
+682 KFTIEPGQWNEA
-693 RFYLITTEF
+693 FYQITTAF
-702 QNKPDEF
+702 RNSPDNY

-723 DDMFNPNIGD
+723 DDMLNPNIGD
-733 ENNSVP
+733 ENSCVP
-739 LTDITDMDNVQE
+739 LTAITDMDNVQE
-751 DNETQAKLTK
+751 SAETQTKLTK

>member
-89 EAVLTITLTKDG
+89 EAILTITLTKGG

-122 QLIRFDESLDTIDGV
+122 ELILFDESLDTIDGV

-152 DISWVFETDSANLQ
+152 DISWKFDTDSANLV
-166 YNASTGEVTV
+166 YEESTGEVTV
-176 TLTDEQQK
+176 TLTDERQT

-227 GNGGKDYLWR
+227 GNDGKDYLWR
-237 IRADFELTTE
+237 IRDNFTLQTSFEAGTGHDAGT
-247 IPKDDTHGAV
+247 ITW
-257 TVSWSSSNED
+257 TSSNEA
-267 AISINGGDATVTRAL
+267 AISVSGGTATVTRGL

-308 VMETIPATLT
+308 VMETIPETLT

-351 PEIGNN
+351 PEIGNMG
-357 DLEPKYFK
+357 LEPTYFK

-398 LAKYDKEAQIGVAGA
+398 LAKYDTEAQIGVAGA

-485 IQHGSDTVDNAIL
+485 IQHGNTTVENPIL

-505 KTSPSVP
+505 KKSSTGS
-512 NWGFT
+512 WDFT
-517 AAKRVDKIGRWY
+517 AAKRVNEIGRWY

-536 LDAYEWNPA
+536 IDAYEWT
-545 GGNIN
+545 GGN
-550 ITTQN
+550 TQN

-565 GYPGNTSGTDNGV
+565 GYPGNESNLDAVQGV
-578 DKKWFV
+578 AKKWHV
-584 GDVARNNGKVGG
+584 GSVARNNAKVGG
-596 YSTTYN
+596 YSKVYYKD
-602 AAVNKTPSFT
+602 VNKTPSFT

-632 NFSSPKY
+632 SFTNPTFSH
-639 SRSKKGDGTFDNTAT
+639 SKASDGSFDRNQSGD
-654 TTNSNKEQIP
+654 NK
-664 NPDNYQPW
+664 QPW

-682 KFTIEPGQWDD
+682 KFTIEPGQWNED
-693 RFYLITTEF
+693 FFQITTAF
-702 QNKPDEF
+702 KDKPDEF

-739 LTDITDMDNVQE
+739 LTAITDMDNVQE
-751 DNETQAKLTK
+751 DSDTQAKLTK

>member
-89 EAVLTITLTKDG
+89 EAILTITLTKDG

-122 QLIRFDESLDTIDGV
+122 ELILFEESLDTIDGV
-137 TKNFTLAQNTGDWGE
+137 TKNFTLAQDTGDWGE
-152 DISWVFETDSANLQ
+152 DISWGFETGSANLV
-166 YNASTGEVTV
+166 YEESTGEVTV
-176 TLTDEQQK
+176 TLTDEQQT

-193 EGFEPVTK
+193 EGFETVTK
-201 TYEITVLTQNEGFSW
+201 TYNITVLTQNEGFSW
-216 TPDSLTDYITL
+216 TPDSLSDYITL
-227 GNGGKDYLWR
+227 GNDGNDYLWR
-237 IRADFELTTE
+237 IRDNFTLQTSFEAGTGHDAGT
-247 IPKDDTHGAV
+247 IT
-257 TVSWSSSNED
+257 WISSNEA
-267 AISINGGDATVTRAL
+267 AISVSGGTATVTRGL

-318 VDGKTYK
+318 VDGKTYN

-365 APDGQFHGY
+365 APDEQFHGY

-431 KRDTASHWDA
+431 KRDTNSHWDA

-485 IQHGSDTVDNAIL
+485 IQHGNTTVENPIL
-498 YQSKYTL
+498 YQSAYTL
-505 KTSPSVP
+505 KKISTGS
-512 NWGFT
+512 WDFT
-517 AAKRVDKIGRWY
+517 AAKRVNEIGRWY

-536 LDAYEWNPA
+536 IDAYEWT
-545 GGNIN
+545 GG
-550 ITTQN
+550 TTQN

-565 GYPGNTSGTDNGV
+565 GYPGNESNLDAVQGV
-578 DKKWFV
+578 AKKWHV
-584 GDVARNNGKVGG
+584 GSVARNNAKVGG
-596 YSTTYN
+596 YSKVYYKD
-602 AAVNKTPSFT
+602 VNKTPSFT

-632 NFSSPKY
+632 SFTNPTFSH
-639 SRSKKGDGTFDNTAT
+639 SKASDGSFDRNQSGD
-654 TTNSNKEQIP
+654 NK
-664 NPDNYQPW
+664 QPW

-682 KFTIEPGQWDD
+682 KFTIEPGQWNED
-693 RFYLITTEF
+693 FFQITTAF
-702 QNKPDEF
+702 KDKPDEF

-723 DDMFNPNIGD
+723 DDMLNPNIGA
-733 ENNSVP
+733 ENSGVP
-739 LTDITDMDNVQE
+739 LTAITDMDNVQE

>member
-89 EAVLTITLTKDG
+89 EAILTITLTKDG

-122 QLIRFDESLDTIDGV
+122 QLILFEESLDTIDGV
-137 TKNFTLAQNTGDWGE
+137 TKNFTLVQNTGDWGE
-152 DISWVFETDSANLQ
+152 DISWEFATDSANLQ
-166 YNASTGEVTV
+166 YNDLTGEVTV

-201 TYEITVLTQNEGFSW
+201 TYNITVLTKNEGFSW

-227 GNGGKDYLWR
+227 GNDGKDYLWR

-247 IPKDDTHGAV
+247 IPADDTHGAV
-257 TVSWSSSNED
+257 TVSWSSSNEG
-267 AISINGGDATVTRAL
+267 AISINGKKATVTRAL

-290 AAFAETGRRPKEI
+290 AAFKEESRRK
-303 KIDVL
+303 KSLTVDVL
-308 VMETIPATLT
+308 VMETIPNTLT

-357 DLEPKYFK
+357 NLAPSYFK

-379 KQPTWSPRAT
+379 KQPTWSPKAT

-431 KRDTASHWDA
+431 KRDSNSHWDA

-452 AYGEK
+452 AYGQK
-457 LLNLPKALRSQVAE
+457 LLNLPKALRSQVE
-471 SSRGEGFFNNQASN
+471 TTTEGFFNNQANN
-485 IQHGSDTVDNAIL
+485 IQHGNTSVSNPIL
-498 YQSKYTL
+498 YQSQYTL
-505 KTSPSVP
+505 KTDSSVP

-536 LDAYEWNPA
+536 LDAYEWVS
-545 GGNIN
+545 GTG
-550 ITTQN
+550 QN

-584 GDVARNNGKVGG
+584 GDVARNQGKVGG
-596 YSTTYN
+596 YSIGYS

-639 SRSKKGDGTFDNTAT
+639 SRSKKDDGTFDNTAT

-693 RFYLITTEF
+693 RFFMITTEF

-723 DDMFNPNIGD
+723 DDMLNPNIGD
-733 ENNSVP
+733 ADSAGVP
-739 LTDITDMDNVQE
+739 LTAITDMDNVQE
-751 DNETQAKLTK
+751 DSDTQAKLTK

>member
-20 PGEDEIFNNI
+20 PGEDELFNNI

-89 EAVLTITLTKDG
+89 EAILTITLTKNG

-122 QLIRFDESLDTIDGV
+122 QLIRFEESLDTIDGV
-137 TKNFTLAQNTGDWGE
+137 TKNFTLAQDTGDWGE
-152 DISWVFETDSANLQ
+152 DVIWEFTGSENLV
-166 YNASTGEVTV
+166 YNAETGEVTV
-176 TLTDEQQK
+176 TLTDEQQT

-193 EGFEPVTK
+193 EGFESVTK
-201 TYEITVLTQNEGFSW
+201 TYELTILTSAEGFSW
-216 TPDSLTDYITL
+216 TPDSLSDYITL

-237 IRADFELTTE
+237 IRDNFTLQTSFEAGTGHDAGT
-247 IPKDDTHGAV
+247 ITW
-257 TVSWSSSNED
+257 TSSNED
-267 AISINGGDATVTRAL
+267 AISINGGNATVTRAL

-290 AAFAETGRRPKEI
+290 AAFKEESRREKSLTV
-303 KIDVL
+303 DVL
-308 VMETIPATLT
+308 VMETIPNTLE

-339 ANWDIGNPGHDA
+339 ANWDIGNPGHNAKD
-351 PEIGNN
+351 IGNMG
-357 DLEPKYFK
+357 LEPTYFK

-398 LAKYDKEAQIGVAGA
+398 LAKYDTEAQIGVAGA

-431 KRDTASHWDA
+431 KRDTNSHWDA

-452 AYGEK
+452 AYGRK
-457 LLNLPKALRSQVAE
+457 LLNLPKALRSQVDTT
-471 SSRGEGFFNNQASN
+471 STPEGFFDNQAEN
-485 IQHGSDTVDNAIL
+485 IQHGNTTVNSPIL
-498 YQSKYTL
+498 YQSAYTL
-505 KTSPSVP
+505 KTTSTESW
-512 NWGFT
+512 NFT
-517 AAKRVDKIGRWY
+517 AAPRVNQIGRWY

-536 LDAYEWNPA
+536 IDAYEWT
-545 GGNIN
+545 GGN
-550 ITTQN
+550 TQN

-565 GYPGNTSGTDNGV
+565 GYPGNTSGIDNGV

-584 GDVARNNGKVGG
+584 GDVARNNAKVGG
-596 YSTTYN
+596 YSRVYYKD
-602 AAVNKTPSFT
+602 VNKTPSFT
-612 LTALYNDSKIAF
+612 LTTLYNDSKIAF

-632 NFSSPKY
+632 NFTSPTY
-639 SRSKKGDGTFDNTAT
+639 SRSKKDDGTFDNTAT
-654 TTNSNKEQIP
+654 KPDPENEKETIP
-664 NPDNYQPW
+664 NPDNFQPW

-693 RFYLITTEF
+693 RFYMITTAF

-709 DAMDLEYFAYYAAE
+709 DAMDLEYFAYYAAA

-733 ENNSVP
+733 ENSSVP
-739 LTDITDMDNVQE
+739 LTAITDMDNVQE
-751 DNETQAKLTK
+751 DDATQAKLTT

>member
-74 NTVSVNPINIYAPSQ
+74 NTVSVNPINIYAPLQ
-89 EAVLTITLTKDG
+89 EAILTVTLTKDG

-122 QLIRFDESLDTIDGV
+122 QLILFEESLDTIDGV

-152 DISWVFETDSANLQ
+152 DISWEFTTDSANLV
-166 YNASTGEVTV
+166 YEESTGEVTV

-201 TYEITVLTQNEGFSW
+201 PYEITVLTQNEGFSW
-216 TPDSLTDYITL
+216 TPDSLSDYITL

-247 IPKDDTHGAV
+247 IPADDTHGAV
-257 TVSWSSSNED
+257 TVSWNSSNED

-290 AAFAETGRRPKEI
+290 AAFKEESRREKSLTV
-303 KIDVL
+303 DVL
-308 VMETIPATLT
+308 VMETIPNTLT
-318 VDGKTYK
+318 VDGKTYN

-339 ANWDIGNPGHDA
+339 ANWDIGNPGHYA
-351 PEIGNN
+351 PEIGNEG
-357 DLEPKYFK
+357 LEPTYFE

-379 KQPTWSPRAT
+379 KQPTWSPKAT

-431 KRDTASHWDA
+431 KRDSNSHWDA

-505 KTSPSVP
+505 KTSPSVL

-536 LDAYEWNPA
+536 LDAYEWVS
-545 GGNIN
+545 GTG
-550 ITTQN
+550 QN

-565 GYPGNTSGTDNGV
+565 GYPGNQTGSQNDV
-578 DKKWFV
+578 DKKWYV
-584 GDVARNNGKVGG
+584 GDVARGQGKVGG

-639 SRSKKGDGTFDNTAT
+639 SRSKQTGDIFDT
-654 TTNSNKEQIP
+654 TQNA
-664 NPDNYQPW
+664 DNQQPW

-682 KFTIEPGQWDD
+682 KFTIEPGQWDE
-693 RFYLITTEF
+693 RFFMITTEF
-702 QNKPDEF
+702 KDKPDEF

-723 DDMFNPNIGD
+723 DDMLNPNIGD
-733 ENNSVP
+733 ENSGVS
-739 LTDITDMDNVQE
+739 LTAITDMDNVQE
-751 DNETQAKLTK
+751 SVETQAKLTK

>member
-20 PGEDEIFNNI
+20 PGEDELFNNI

-89 EAVLTITLTKDG
+89 EAILTITLTKNG

-109 VTLKRTLGSMPVE
+109 VTLKRTLGSIPDE
-122 QLIRFDESLDTIDGV
+122 QLILFEESLDTINGV
-137 TKNFTLAQNTGDWGE
+137 TKNFTLAQDTGDWGE
-152 DISWVFETDSANLQ
+152 DVSWVFDTDSENLV
-166 YNASTGEVTV
+166 YNTETGEVTV
-176 TLTDEQQK
+176 TLTNEQQT

-193 EGFEPVTK
+193 EGFESVTK
-201 TYEITVLTQNEGFSW
+201 TYEITVLPQSEGFSW

-227 GNGGKDYLWR
+227 GNGGNDYLWR
-237 IRADFELTTE
+237 IRADFTLTTE
-247 IPKDDTHGAV
+247 IPADGTHGAV

-267 AISINGGDATVTRAL
+267 AISISGGNATVTRDL

-318 VDGKTYK
+318 VDGKTYN

-339 ANWDIGNPGHDA
+339 ANWDIGNPGHYA

-357 DLEPKYFK
+357 DLDPTYFK

-398 LAKYDKEAQIGVAGA
+398 LAKYDTEAQIGVAGA

-431 KRDTASHWDA
+431 KRDTNSHWDA

-452 AYGEK
+452 AYGQK
-457 LLNLPKALRSQVAE
+457 LLNLPKALRSKVDKTSPFGE
-471 SSRGEGFFNNQASN
+471 EGFFNNQAAN
-485 IQHGSDTVDNAIL
+485 IQHGNDTPTETPIL

-505 KTSPSVP
+505 KTNDSEDWNV
-512 NWGFT
+512 T
-517 AAKRVDKIGRWY
+517 LAKRVDQIGRWY

-536 LDAYEWNPA
+536 IDAYEWNPSE
-545 GGNIN
+545 GIN
-550 ITTQN
+550 TTLQN

-560 WHWMR
+560 WNWMR
-565 GYPGNTSGTDNGV
+565 GYPGNQTGTQNGV

-584 GDVARNNGKVGG
+584 GSVARDLSQQGIYNKVGG
-596 YSTTYN
+596 YSTTYHRS
-602 AAVNKTPSFT
+602 VNKTPSFT
-612 LTALYNDSKIAF
+612 LTTLYNDSKIAF

-632 NFSSPKY
+632 SFTNPTY
-639 SRSKKGDGTFDNTAT
+639 SLGEFNGSGD
-654 TTNSNKEQIP
+654 NK
-664 NPDNYQPW
+664 QPW

-693 RFYLITTEF
+693 RFFMITTAF
-702 QNKPDEF
+702 KDKPDEF

-723 DDMFNPNIGD
+723 DDMLNPNIGA
-733 ENNSVP
+733 ENSGVT
-739 LTDITDMDNVQE
+739 LTAITDMDNVRE
-751 DNETQAKLTK
+751 DSATQAKLTK

>member
-20 PGEDEIFNNI
+20 PGEDELFNNI

-89 EAVLTITLTKDG
+89 EAILTITLTKNG

-109 VTLKRTLGSMPVE
+109 VTLKRTLGSIPVE
-122 QLIRFDESLDTIDGV
+122 QLIRFEESLDTIDAV
-137 TKNFTLAQNTGDWGE
+137 TKNFTLAQDTGDWGE
-152 DISWVFETDSANLQ
+152 DVSWVFDTDSENLV
-166 YNASTGEVTV
+166 YEESTGEVTV
-176 TLTDEQQK
+176 TLTDEQQT

-193 EGFEPVTK
+193 EGFESVTK

-216 TPDSLTDYITL
+216 TPDSLTDYIKL

-237 IRADFELTTE
+237 IRDNFELTTE
-247 IPKDDTHGAV
+247 IPADSPTHGAV

-267 AISINGGDATVTRAL
+267 AISISEGNATVTRAL

-290 AAFAETGRRPKEI
+290 AAFKEESRREKSLTV
-303 KIDVL
+303 DVL
-308 VMETIPATLT
+308 VMETIPNTLE
-318 VDGKTYK
+318 VDGKTYN

-357 DLEPKYFK
+357 DLEPTYFK
-365 APDGQFHGY
+365 APDEQFHGY

-379 KQPTWSPRAT
+379 KQPTWSPKAT

-431 KRDTASHWDA
+431 KRDTNSHWDA

-452 AYGEK
+452 AYGQK
-457 LLNLPKALRSQVAE
+457 LLNLPKALRSQVE
-471 SSRGEGFFNNQASN
+471 TTTEGFFDNQAKN
-485 IQHGSDTVDNAIL
+485 IQHGNTTVNSPIL
-498 YQSKYTL
+498 YQSAYTL
-505 KTSPSVP
+505 KTTSTESW
-512 NWGFT
+512 NFT
-517 AAKRVDKIGRWY
+517 AAPRVDEIGRWY

-536 LDAYEWNPA
+536 IDAYEWT
-545 GGNIN
+545 GGN
-550 ITTQN
+550 TQN

-565 GYPGNTSGTDNGV
+565 GYPGNQTGEQNGV

-584 GDVARNNGKVGG
+584 GDVARNNAKVGG
-596 YSTTYN
+596 YSTVYYKD
-602 AAVNKTPSFT
+602 VNKTPSFT
-612 LTALYNDSKIAF
+612 LTTLYNDSKIAF

-632 NFSSPKY
+632 NFTSPTY
-639 SRSKKGDGTFDNTAT
+639 SRSKKDDGTFDNTAMKPDPT
-654 TTNSNKEQIP
+654 DPTDPPKKIP
-664 NPDNYQPW
+664 DEDNYQPW

-682 KFTIEPGQWDD
+682 KFTIEPGQWNDN
-693 RFYLITTEF
+693 FFQITTEF

-723 DDMFNPNIGD
+723 DDMLNPNIGD
-733 ENNSVP
+733 ADSDGVT
-739 LTDITDMDNVQE
+739 LTAITDMDNVLEDAATQE
-751 DNETQAKLTK
+751 KLTK
-761 EWVQE
+761 EWVQK

>member
-122 QLIRFDESLDTIDGV
+122 QLILFEESLDTIDGV
-137 TKNFTLAQNTGDWGE
+137 TKNFTLAQDTGDWGE
-152 DISWVFETDSANLQ
+152 DISWKFETGSANLQ
-166 YNASTGEVTV
+166 YNDLTGEVTV

-184 ATATATFTK
+184 ATATTTFTK
-193 EGFEPVTK
+193 EGFETVTK
-201 TYEITVLTQNEGFSW
+201 IYEITVLTQNEGFSW

-227 GNGGKDYLWR
+227 GNDGKDYLWR
-237 IRADFELTTE
+237 IRDNFTLQTSFEAGTGHDAGT
-247 IPKDDTHGAV
+247 ITW
-257 TVSWSSSNED
+257 TSSNEA
-267 AISINGGDATVTRAL
+267 AISVSGGTATVTRAL

-308 VMETIPATLT
+308 VMETIPETLT

-351 PEIGNN
+351 PEIGNMG
-357 DLEPKYFK
+357 LEPTYFK

-431 KRDTASHWDA
+431 KRDTNSHWDA

-485 IQHGSDTVDNAIL
+485 IQHGSDTVNNAIL

-505 KTSPSVP
+505 KTSPSVL

-517 AAKRVDKIGRWY
+517 AAQRVDKIGRWY

-536 LDAYEWNPA
+536 LDAYEWVN
-545 GGNIN
+545 GTG
-550 ITTQN
+550 QN

-565 GYPGNTSGTDNGV
+565 GYPGNQTGTQEGV
-578 DKKWFV
+578 DKKWYV
-584 GDVARNNGKVGG
+584 GDVAREQGKVGG
-596 YSTTYN
+596 YSTTYS

-612 LTALYNDSKIAF
+612 LTTLYNDSKIAF

-639 SRSKKGDGTFDNTAT
+639 SRSKQKGDIFDSTRP
-654 TTNSNKEQIP
+654 E
-664 NPDNYQPW
+664 DNQQPW

-682 KFTIEPGQWDD
+682 KFTIEPGQWNEA
-693 RFYLITTEF
+693 FYQITTAF
-702 QNKPDEF
+702 RNNPDNY

-723 DDMFNPNIGD
+723 DDMLNPNIGD
-733 ENNSVP
+733 ENSGVS
-739 LTDITDMDNVQE
+739 LTAITDMDNVQE
-751 DNETQAKLTK
+751 SAETQTKLTK

>member
-89 EAVLTITLTKDG
+89 EAILTITLTKDG

-122 QLIRFDESLDTIDGV
+122 QLILFEESLDTIDGV
-137 TKNFTLAQNTGDWGE
+137 TKNFTLVQNTGDWGE
-152 DISWVFETDSANLQ
+152 DISWKFDTGSANLQ
-166 YNASTGEVTV
+166 YNDLTGEVTV
-176 TLTDEQQK
+176 TLTDEQQT

-193 EGFEPVTK
+193 EGFETVTK

-216 TPDSLTDYITL
+216 TPDSLSDYITL

-247 IPKDDTHGAV
+247 IPADDTHGAV
-257 TVSWSSSNED
+257 TVSWNSSNEG

-290 AAFAETGRRPKEI
+290 AAFKEESRREKSLT
-303 KIDVL
+303 IDVL
-308 VMETIPATLT
+308 VMETIPNTLT

-357 DLEPKYFK
+357 NLAPSYFK

-431 KRDTASHWDA
+431 KRDSNSHWDA

-452 AYGEK
+452 AYGQK
-457 LLNLPKALRSQVAE
+457 LLNLPKALRSQVE
-471 SSRGEGFFNNQASN
+471 TTTEGFFNNQANN
-485 IQHGSDTVDNAIL
+485 IQHGNTSVSNPIL
-498 YQSKYTL
+498 YQSQYTL
-505 KTSPSVP
+505 KTDSSVP

-536 LDAYEWNPA
+536 LDAYEWVKET
-545 GGNIN
+545 G
-550 ITTQN
+550 QN

-578 DKKWFV
+578 NKKWFV
-584 GDVARNNGKVGG
+584 GDVARNQGKVGG
-596 YSTTYN
+596 YSIGYS

-639 SRSKKGDGTFDNTAT
+639 SRSKKNDGTFDNTAT

-693 RFYLITTEF
+693 RFFMITTEF

-723 DDMFNPNIGD
+723 DDMLNPNIGD
-733 ENNSVP
+733 ENSGVS
-739 LTDITDMDNVQE
+739 LTAITDMDNVQE
-751 DNETQAKLTK
+751 SAETQKKLTK

>member
-36 TFADGDSISSVTQ
+36 TFADGDSVSSVTQ

-74 NTVSVNPINIYAPSQ
+74 NTVSVNPINIYKPSQ
-89 EAVLTITLTKDG
+89 EAILTITLTKDG

-109 VTLKRTLGSMPVE
+109 VTLKRTLGSMPVD
-122 QLIRFDESLDTIDGV
+122 QLFLFEESLDTIDGV
-137 TKNFTLAQNTGDWGE
+137 TKNFTLAQDTGDWGE
-152 DISWVFETDSANLQ
+152 DIIWEFKTDSANLV
-166 YNASTGEVTV
+166 YTDSTGEVTV
-176 TLTDEQQK
+176 TLTDEQQT
-184 ATATATFTK
+184 ATAKATFTK
-193 EGFEPVTK
+193 EGFETVTK
-201 TYEITVLTQNEGFSW
+201 TYNITVLPQNEGFSW
-216 TPDSLTDYITL
+216 TPDSLSDYITL

-290 AAFAETGRRPKEI
+290 AAFKEESRREKSLT
-303 KIDVL
+303 IDVL
-308 VMETIPATLT
+308 VMETIPNTLE

-351 PEIGNN
+351 PEIGNEG
-357 DLEPKYFK
+357 LEPKYFE

-398 LAKYDKEAQIGVAGA
+398 LAKYDEEAQVGVAGA

-431 KRDTASHWDA
+431 KRDTNSHWDA

-452 AYGEK
+452 AYGKK
-457 LLNLPKALRSQVAE
+457 LLNLPKALRSQVE
-471 SSRGEGFFNNQASN
+471 KTTEGFFNNQAED
-485 IQHGSDTVDNAIL
+485 IQHGDTAVSDPIL

-505 KTSPSVP
+505 KETSSQSW
-512 NWGFT
+512 NFT
-517 AAKRVDKIGRWY
+517 AAKRVDQIGRWY

-536 LDAYEWNPA
+536 LDAYEWEN
-545 GGNIN
+545 G
-550 ITTQN
+550 TRQN

-565 GYPGNTSGTDNGV
+565 GYPGNEKDLDAVQGV
-578 DKKWFV
+578 AKKWHV
-584 GDVARNNGKVGG
+584 GSVARDPGKVNGNPG
-596 YSTTYN
+596 YSTTYS

-632 NFSSPKY
+632 NFNSPTY
-639 SRSKKGDGTFDNTAT
+639 SRSKQEGDIFDSTRP
-654 TTNSNKEQIP
+654 K
-664 NPDNYQPW
+664 DNQQPW

-682 KFTIEPGQWDD
+682 KFTIEPGQWNED
-693 RFYLITTEF
+693 FFQITTAF
-702 QNKPDEF
+702 KDKPDEF

-739 LTDITDMDNVQE
+739 LTAITDMDNVQE

>member
-89 EAVLTITLTKDG
+89 EAILTITLTKDG

-122 QLIRFDESLDTIDGV
+122 ELILFEESLDTIDGV
-137 TKNFTLAQNTGDWGE
+137 TKNFTLAQDTGDWGE
-152 DISWVFETDSANLQ
+152 DISWEFYTDSANLQ
-166 YNASTGEVTV
+166 YNDSTGEVTV

-193 EGFEPVTK
+193 EGFETVTK

-247 IPKDDTHGAV
+247 IAADDTHGAV

-267 AISINGGDATVTRAL
+267 AISISGGDATVTRAL

-318 VDGKTYK
+318 VEGKTYN

-339 ANWDIGNPGHDA
+339 ANWDIGNPGYDA
-351 PEIGNN
+351 NAELGAKVGN
-357 DLEPKYFK
+357 DGGDPFFYES
-365 APDGQFHGY
+365 PDGQFQGY
-374 ADEWQ
+374 GNELH
-379 KQPTWSPRAT
+379 KQPTWSPHAVE
-389 YIEDGKARL
+389 IKDGKARL
-398 LAKYDKEAQIGVAGA
+398 QIKYTEATGGIIGAI
-413 LHSKRLFPHG
+413 HSYRRFPHG
-423 VFHARWTQ
+423 LFIARWTE
-431 KRDTASHWDA
+431 KRENTNHWDA
-441 FWLDTNQPFSK
+441 FWLDTNHPFSK
-452 AYGEK
+452 AYGK
-457 LLNLPKALRSQVAE
+457 KILNLPKALRNSVE
-471 SSRGEGFFNNQASN
+471 DDPTLGEGFFNNEAEN
-485 IQHGSDTVDNAIL
+485 IAKGSQNLENAVL
-498 YQSKYTL
+498 YQAAYDMVTSTTTDAESAWNFTL
-505 KTSPSVP
+505 AQEMDQK
-512 NWGFT
+512 
-517 AAKRVDKIGRWY
+517 GRFY
-529 NGEQRYE
+529 NAEQRYE
-536 LDAYEWNPA
+536 LDIFELPYATDNP
-545 GGNIN
+545 NI
-550 ITTQN
+550 
-555 NVIHT
+555 VIHL
-560 WHWMR
+560 WHFMR
-565 GYPGNTSGTDNGV
+565 GYPSNIQSKPKSVGN
-578 DKKWFV
+578 
-584 GDVARNNGKVGG
+584 VARNVGKLGL
-596 YSTTYN
+596 STHSVAFTSPDV
-602 AAVNKTPSFT
+602 ASGKPFSFSC
-612 LTALYNDSKIAF
+612 LYNDEKIVFYHSGSGEPDFSRIRHSKTKDASG
-624 YYNAHGES
+624 NVSDSGPRNNDDA
-632 NFSSPKY
+632 NKSPM
-639 SRSKKGDGTFDNTAT
+639 
-654 TTNSNKEQIP
+654 
-664 NPDNYQPW
+664 PW
-672 PDDEFNPVQV
+672 PNDEFNPVEV
-682 KFTIEPGQWDD
+682 KFSIEPGSSWGDNPNASEGDWYKQGNVD
-693 RFYLITTEF
+693 Y
-702 QNKPDEF
+702 
-709 DAMDLEYFAYYAAE
+709 MDLEYFAYYAAE

-739 LTDITDMDNVQE
+739 LTAITDMDNVLE